1 MRGLNKLTAVAVA
14 KLSKPGRYSDGGG
27 LYLQIRTGGT
37 KAWAF
42 RFMRD
47 GQARQMG
54 LGALH
59 TVTLAKARERAT
71 ECRRLLLDGHD
82 PIEHRAE
89 TRRSDRIAAQI
100 EAARAITFRD
110 CAERYIAAHEDGW
123 RNKKH
128 GAQWKATLANDV
140 YPVLGALPVGAID
153 VGLVLKVLEPIWRE
167 KPETAARVRG
177 RIEQVLDWAAA
188 RLYRTGENPARW
200 RGHLDKLLPA
210 RNKIAKVQHHAA
222 LPYPDIPQFMTGL
235 RSREDVAARALE
247 FTILTASRT
256 SEAIGVRREEID
268 FPSRMWIVPAR
279 RMKGGREHRVPL
291 SDRAF
296 EILETALTEGDY
308 FFPGRKAGSALSNM
322 ALLMTL
328 RRMGRDDLTTHGF
341 RSTFRDWG
349 AELTAYPTELLEMA
363 LAHAVSDKVEAA
375 YRRGDM
381 LEKRR
386 RLMADWATYC
396 ASSGYAGENVVPLR
410 KSEVVS

>member
-1 MRGLNKLTAVAVA
+1 MRGLHKLTSVAVA
-14 KLSKPGRYSDGGG
+14 KFSKPGRHADGGG

-37 KAWAF
+37 KTWAF
-42 RFMRD
+42 RFMRA
-47 GQARQMG
+47 GKARQMG

-59 TVTLAKARERAT
+59 TLTLAKARERAT

-82 PIEHRAE
+82 PIAHRAE
-89 TRRSDRIAAQI
+89 TRRSDRTAAQI
-100 EAARAITFRD
+100 EAAKAITFRD

-128 GAQWKATLANDV
+128 SAQWKATLTNDV
-140 YPVLGALPVGAID
+140 YPVLGTLPVGAID
-153 VGLVLKVLEPIWRE
+153 VGLVLKVLEPIWRV

-177 RIEQVLDWAAA
+177 RIESVLDWAAA

-210 RNKIAKVQHHAA
+210 RSKIAKVQHHAA
-222 LPYPDIPQFMTGL
+222 LPYAGIAKFMTDL
-235 RSREDVAARALE
+235 RSRDDVAARALE

-256 SEAIGVRREEID
+256 SEAIGVRSEEID
-268 FPSRMWIVPAR
+268 FQSRMWTVPAD

-296 EILETALTEGDY
+296 EILETAKTEGDY
-308 FFPGRKAGSALSNM
+308 FFPGRKPGTPLSNM

-349 AELTAYPTELLEMA
+349 AEVTAYPTELLEMA
-363 LAHAVSDKVEAA
+363 IAHAVSDKVEAA

-381 LEKRR
+381 IEKRR

-396 ASSGYAGENVVPLR
+396 ASPPRTGNVVPLR
-410 KSEVVS
+410 GGDHG